1 MAEQDR
7 NNRSNTIPIIG
18 SEFVRPQPSDL
29 TIIRDTVKHANRNKV
44 TSKHDRWQVYR
55 GSNLDDKI
63 FTVKRSSSVQLKTRV
78 EVFLKQPD
86 KRSVL

>member
-44 TSKHDRWQVYR
+44 FKVKTPLSVSTTR
-55 GSNLDDKI
+55 GFCLI
-63 FTVKRSSSVQLKTRV
+63 LMTLLSS
-78 EVFLKQPD
+78 P
-86 KRSVL
+86 